1 MENKKVGY
9 LLIGVAVVMGVL
21 VWQFYAAL
29 ISMAGTTCAFE
40 HEGETCPL
48 HASVNQQIIISV
60 VLLGLVLI
68 VGVVLILSKP
78 EREVIVQRVKER
90 VKKKEYDLSGLT
102 ADERRAFSVVRE
114 EKSVFQAALIEELE
128 FGKAKMTRVI
138 DRLEGRGLVE
148 RKRRGMTNV
157 VVLKE

>member
-29 ISMAGTTCAFE
+29 IAMAGTSCALE
-40 HEGETCPL
+40 HEGATCPL
-48 HASVNQQIIISV
+48 HASVSQQITISV
-60 VLLGLVLI
+60 VLLGLVL
-68 VGVVLILSKP
+68 VVAVFLILSKP
-78 EREVIVQRVKER
+78 EREVVVKKVKER
-90 VKKKEYDLSGLT
+90 VKKREYDLSGLT
-102 ADERRAFSVVRE
+102 ADELKAFAVVRE
-114 EKSVFQAALIEELE
+114 KKAVFQAALIEELE